1 MEAYLDTNV
10 ILDAMLERSAFSNP
24 AKEIFY
30 NLASSQITGIIS
42 TSAITDIYYLI
53 QKNTDR
59 STAKKAIETL
69 FNLMYI
75 SDTTREDCINA
86 YSLEMKDFEDALVV
100 SVAKRNKVDCII
112 TRNVKDFT
120 NAPLPVLTPEEFL
133 ENLNPIT

>member
-10 ILDAMLERSAFSNP
+10 ILDAMLERGTFSNP

-53 QKNTDR
+53 QKNTNR

-86 YSLEMKDFEDALVV
+86 YSLDMKDFEDALVV
-100 SVAKRNKVDCII
+100 SVAKRNKVNCII